1 MRRKKTAPPTSRLP
15 RATPD
20 ELVRM
25 LIPPVQALDLVL
37 LGTTADAVANATR
50 SIGKLRADG
59 LDHLAC
65 GDIVVALAELDLR
78 AKALGPEAVQRV
90 RDTHAAIAKAE
101 QALDDARRAH
111 ASAKTEVLATLGY
124 RTTP

>member
-1 MRRKKTAPPTSRLP
+1 MRRKKTAPPSRLP

-50 SIGKLRADG
+50 GIGKLRDDG

-78 AKALGPEAVQRV
+78 AKALAPEVVQRI
-90 RDTHAAIAKAE
+90 RDTSDAIAEAE
-101 QALDDARRAH
+101 KALDAARRAH
-111 ASAKTEVLATLGY
+111 ARAKTEVLAALGY
-124 RTTP
+124 KAAS